1 MFYLFVLLFFF
12 VTPCLIVAGQPLI
25 EWTAIKKSKNKEY
38 TLISMFLVS
47 LFTNVPLRKTVNIII
62 LECVYNQKLIKTTLS

>member
-1 MFYLFVLLFFF
+1 
-12 VTPCLIVAGQPLI
+12 
-25 EWTAIKKSKNKEY
+25 
-38 TLISMFLVS
+38 MFLVS